1 MDEPMEKEECETLAK
16 KKKNL
21 QQKDISQRVSIKS
34 FQKSEALGLNIMV
47 KGKENNCKI
56 C

>member
-1 MDEPMEKEECETLAK
+1 MDEPMEKEECETLA